1 MFPPNFT
8 PSFTP
13 NLRLE
18 LFNPLGV
25 GWREDATA
33 GAILDQNMAL
43 IDAALGSGS
52 SSVYVN
58 AVKIGSPNFKNSA
71 TVTFSVSGSDVTA
84 TAGSGAWA
92 ALTGD
97 LTETQVLPWDGDTP
111 GTKDTFLSRGGPG
124 LVCVGTTGT
133 AGDYTGSLKLTTLTF
148 ADGTSQTTK
157 AVAQVQTDWNA
168 SSGIGVLLNKP
179 SIPAAQVNSDWNSV
193 AGVSQISNKPSL
205 ATVATSGSYTD
216 LSSKPSIPAAQ
227 VNSDWNASSGVA
239 QISNKPS
246 LATVATSGSYT
257 DLSSKPSIP
266 AAQVQT
272 DWNASSGIGVILN
285 KPSLATVATS
295 GSYADLSSKPSI
307 PAAQVQTD
315 WNASS
320 GIGVLLNKP
329 SLATVAT
336 SGSYADLSSKPS
348 IPAAQVNSDWNAS
361 SGVAQISNKPSLAF
375 LPLAGGTMTGVLTL
389 EASAAGLKDASG
401 AAGSVGNVL
410 SINASGYPIWAAP
423 ATSGTVV
430 SVGLVGTTNEITV
443 TGASPITGTGSWT
456 LSLPNPTTFPGVV
469 NISSGDLTITG
480 ATYHTA
486 IATAASAN
494 WTLTLPTTAGF
505 NTYVLQ
511 TDGSGNTSWV
521 AQTASAAGS
530 YLALTGGTLTGA
542 LLFTDNTYDIGA
554 SAATR
559 PRTGYFGTSVVT
571 PGLKLTGTK
580 NTTINSGATGSD
592 WTLTLP
598 TTAGTNLYVLQTDG
612 SGNTS
617 WVAPSS
623 GGSPGGSSGDIQYN
637 NGSGG
642 LAGSATTIT
651 SGGTIAIPSGQSLM
665 KYDGIIGFQLCVGAS
680 WWGDGNFIQ
689 QNSRHFLIQDYA
701 DDVPWFQVT
710 PISGTGTKGGAVVA
724 GQNVDKLVQF
734 GSSAGSQINCTVQY
748 MGYGPSSPT
757 TPLVVVNYGYNAGSN
772 VKVSGQSVDGAYVQT
787 EMASLEFVKEA
798 RSGST
803 IAGGFRF
810 NITNGTAT
818 GSPAT
823 PGMQLRASG
832 VLNIGNGSAC
842 GPANYASN
850 AAAVSA
856 GLALGDVYRNG
867 YNLCIVHS

>member
-246 LATVATSGSYT
+246 LATVATSGSY
-257 DLSSKPSIP
+257 
-266 AAQVQT
+266 
-272 DWNASSGIGVILN
+272 
-285 KPSLATVATS
+285 
-295 GSYADLSSKPSI
+295 
-307 PAAQVQTD
+307 
-315 WNASS
+315 
-320 GIGVLLNKP
+320 
-329 SLATVAT
+329 
-336 SGSYADLSSKPS
+336 ADLSSKPS

-494 WTLTLPTTAGF
+494 WTLTLPTTAGI

-511 TDGSGNTSWV
+511 TDGSGNTSWG

-530 YLALTGGTLTGA
+530 YLALPGGTHPGA

-559 PRTGYFGTSVVT
+559 PRTGYFGTSVVP

-598 TTAGTNLYVLQTDG
+598 TTAGTNLYVLR
-612 SGNTS
+612 SEERR
-617 WVAPSS
+617 
-623 GGSPGGSSGDIQYN
+623 
-637 NGSGG
+637 
-642 LAGSATTIT
+642 
-651 SGGTIAIPSGQSLM
+651 
-665 KYDGIIGFQLCVGAS
+665 VGKE
-680 WWGDGNFIQ
+680 GR
-689 QNSRHFLIQDYA
+689 SR
-701 DDVPWFQVT
+701 
-710 PISGTGTKGGAVVA
+710 
-724 GQNVDKLVQF
+724 
-734 GSSAGSQINCTVQY
+734 
-748 MGYGPSSPT
+748 
-757 TPLVVVNYGYNAGSN
+757 
-772 VKVSGQSVDGAYVQT
+772 
-787 EMASLEFVKEA
+787 
-798 RSGST
+798 
-803 IAGGFRF
+803 
-810 NITNGTAT
+810 
-818 GSPAT
+818 
-823 PGMQLRASG
+823 
-832 VLNIGNGSAC
+832 
-842 GPANYASN
+842 
-850 AAAVSA
+850 
-856 GLALGDVYRNG
+856 
-867 YNLCIVHS
+867 

>member
-246 LATVATSGSYT
+246 LATVATSGSY
-257 DLSSKPSIP
+257 
-266 AAQVQT
+266 
-272 DWNASSGIGVILN
+272 
-285 KPSLATVATS
+285 
-295 GSYADLSSKPSI
+295 ADLSSKPSI

-361 SGVAQISNKPSLAF
+361 SGVAQILNKPSLAF
-375 LPLAGGTMTGVLTL
+375 LPLAGGTMTGVLVVPNSDL
-389 EASAAGLKDASG
+389 E
-401 AAGSVGNVL
+401 
-410 SINASGYPIWAAP
+410 
-423 ATSGTVV
+423 
-430 SVGLVGTTNEITV
+430 
-443 TGASPITGTGSWT
+443 
-456 LSLPNPTTFPGVV
+456 
-469 NISSGDLTITG
+469 ITG
-480 ATYHTA
+480 ATYWTKL
-486 IATAASAN
+486 ATAASAN
-494 WTLTLPTTAGF
+494 WTLTLPA
-505 NTYVLQ
+505 
-511 TDGSGNTSWV
+511 
-521 AQTASAAGS
+521 
-530 YLALTGGTLTGA
+530 
-542 LLFTDNTYDIGA
+542 
-554 SAATR
+554 
-559 PRTGYFGTSVVT
+559 
-571 PGLKLTGTK
+571 
-580 NTTINSGATGSD
+580 
-592 WTLTLP
+592 
-598 TTAGTNLYVLQTDG
+598 TAGTNLYVLQTDG
-612 SGNTS
+612 SGNCS
-617 WVAPSS
+617 WVAQSGGGSSTLASLTDVTITAPAESDVLHYDSTSSKWINAPLGWYTDTAEASVVFTSDGSSLTGWTANNYDGTAASVSGSIGNPLPSFLFAGGGTSIYRSVTGMVAGCTIQFDFMFDANPTYGISCLFGCTSAGVGPGLSLMPSS
-623 GGSPGGSSGDIQYN
+623 GLSGFNISSSWNFPLGTSMYP
-637 NGSGG
+637 
-642 LAGSATTIT
+642 ATTGTASPLFNT
-651 SGGTIAIPSGQSLM
+651 STWYTIKIVIAGNGLS
-665 KYDGIIGFQLCVGAS
+665 AS
-680 WWGDGNFIQ
+680 WYINNTLQ
-689 QNSRHFLIQDYA
+689 
-701 DDVPWFQVT
+701 
-710 PISGTGTKGGAVVA
+710 GTGTLAGGIQGAYLEFDGGKYTNTA
-724 GQNVDKLVQF
+724 NVYFDNISVTT
-734 GSSAGSQINCTVQY
+734 GSSEHWQSGFTSGAGVSTLALSYFGANA
-748 MGYGPSSPT
+748 P
-757 TPLVVVNYGYNAGSN
+757 VVEVPAL
-772 VKVSGQSVDGAYVQT
+772 KVDGV
-787 EMASLEFVKEA
+787 LKD
-798 RSGST
+798 ST
-803 IAGGFRF
+803 G
-810 NITNGTAT
+810 AT
-818 GSPAT
+818 GSAGQALTVNAGAT
-823 PGMQLRASG
+823 GTLWAPVSPTISTVSVTTASLAANAIRSEEHTSELQSLR
-832 VLNIGNGSAC
+832 
-842 GPANYASN
+842 
-850 AAAVSA
+850 
-856 GLALGDVYRNG
+856 
-867 YNLCIVHS
+867 